1 MIKQRPRQNE
11 ERQIAETTYSRGI
24 AYQGWGDKKTKKTNK
39 QKKSHTPDPQVCK
52 LQLQFSPPPNDAQDY
67 K

>member
-1 MIKQRPRQNE
+1 MIKQRPCQNE

-24 AYQGWGDKKTKKTNK
+24 AYQGWGGKKKQKQTNK
-39 QKKSHTPDPQVCK
+39 QNRTHLIRKFASYK
-52 LQLQFSPPPNDAQDY
+52 LQFSPQPNDAQDY

>member
-24 AYQGWGDKKTKKTNK
+24 AYQGRGKKRKKRQTNK
-39 QKKSHTPDPQVCK
+39 QNRTHLIRKVESYK
-52 LQLQFSPPPNDAQDY
+52 LQFSPPPNDA
-67 K
+67 